1 MEIQLVEVACLTVA
15 KARILLCVR
24 ESELDLEA
32 GAVEV
37 DNIPGGY
44 CGVG

>member
-1 MEIQLVEVACLTVA
+1 MEIQLVEVARVAVA
-15 KARILLCVR
+15 KARMLLGVT
-24 ESELDLEA
+24 EAELDLEA

-37 DNIPGGY
+37 DNIPGSY